1 MLLFKKNTSVN
12 LISSMTEP
20 PSSHAN
26 ASSSRTR
33 FRIFPKNW
41 NDGSLLYFFIFLA
54 SLAGIIV
61 VGLSLY
67 KSNQA
72 QKQEAAE
79 NKAHQNWAENLIPT
93 QADLIDVL
101 LRDVN
106 PTRTLVIFE
115 NGSVV
120 IVAEPSNDPIKTAI
134 ETLKT
139 NASPDTIFASKRV
152 QQDYVVRFEGPIFTR
167 ISGEAVASEFDRIQK
182 NWKQYLTPS
191 ELKHNKKNNQEP
203 DLATQVGFVARSFL
217 ARDLQDLKVS
227 KILKAKSK

>member
-1 MLLFKKNTSVN
+1 MLLFKSTTSVN

-33 FRIFPKNW
+33 YRFFPKNW
-41 NDGSLLYFFIFLA
+41 NDGSLLYFCIFLA

-72 QKQEAAE
+72 QKRAAVE
-79 NKAHQNWAENLIPT
+79 NEIHQNWAENLIPT

-101 LRDVN
+101 LQDVN
-106 PTRTLVIFE
+106 SSRTLVIFE

-120 IVAEPSNDPIKTAI
+120 IVAEPDDDPKKTAI

-139 NASPDTIFASKRV
+139 NASPDSIFAVNRV
-152 QQDYVVRFEGPIFTR
+152 QQDYVIRFKGPIFTR
-167 ISGEAVASEFDRIQK
+167 ISGDAVASEFTRIQK
-182 NWKQYLTPS
+182 NWKQYLSTN
-191 ELKHNKKNNQEP
+191 ELKNSEKNNQEP
-203 DLATQVGFVARSFL
+203 EITTQVGLVARSFL
-217 ARDLQDLKVS
+217 ARDLEDLKVS
-227 KILKAKSK
+227 KILKAESE